1 MQKRY
6 IRTENLVSE
15 MVQIAERRRRR
26 RPHIPKILL
35 LLLRSI
41 VVTNIAY
48 ISRIIFELDSIIVR
62 TTINKLRP
70 VLPTKPRRARARAR
84 SDDDVVGSK
93 KSGNALLLL
102 QQTVGESGSQE
113 VEEYEDDIAVNK

>member
-48 ISRIIFELDSIIVR
+48 ISSIIFELDSIIVR

-70 VLPTKPRRARARAR
+70 SPPNKTTK
-84 SDDDVVGSK
+84 STST
-93 KSGNALLLL
+93 S
-102 QQTVGESGSQE
+102 TE
-113 VEEYEDDIAVNK
+113 

>member
-15 MVQIAERRRRR
+15 MVQITERRRR
-26 RPHIPKILL
+26 RPHIPKILLLLLL

-70 VLPTKPRRARARAR
+70 SPPNKTTK
-84 SDDDVVGSK
+84 STST
-93 KSGNALLLL
+93 S
-102 QQTVGESGSQE
+102 TE
-113 VEEYEDDIAVNK
+113 

>member
-35 LLLRSI
+35 LRSI

-48 ISRIIFELDSIIVR
+48 IPSIIFELDSIIVR

-70 VLPTKPRRARARAR
+70 SPPNKTTK
-84 SDDDVVGSK
+84 STST
-93 KSGNALLLL
+93 S
-102 QQTVGESGSQE
+102 TE
-113 VEEYEDDIAVNK
+113 